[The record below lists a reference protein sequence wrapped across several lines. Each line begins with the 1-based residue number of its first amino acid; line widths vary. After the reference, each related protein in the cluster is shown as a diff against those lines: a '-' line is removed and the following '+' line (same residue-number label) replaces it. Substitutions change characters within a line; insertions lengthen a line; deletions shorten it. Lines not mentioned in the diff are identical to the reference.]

1 MGLRD
6 TGTVTSS
13 SEWYWDINR
22 KIAVPAS
29 ERGSFDHVLGPYA
42 SQQAA
47 ENWAAK
53 VEKRNDDWDGDDDQW
68 ERAGEAD
75 EPGAT

>member
-1 MGLRD
+1 MAARD
-6 TGTVTSS
+6 TGRVTSNN
-13 SEWYWDINR
+13 EWYWDINR

-29 ERGSFDHVLGPYA
+29 ERGSFDHMLGPYA

-47 ENWAAK
+47 ENWEAK
-53 VEKRNDDWDGDDDQW
+53 VEGRNEDWDGDDEQW

-75 EPGAT
+75 ESGTT

>member
-6 TGTVTSS
+6 TETVTSS
-13 SEWYWDINR
+13 NEWYWDINR

-68 ERAGEAD
+68 ERAGVAD
-75 EPGAT
+75 EPDVT

>member
-1 MGLRD
+1 MAVRD

-29 ERGSFDHVLGPYA
+29 ERGSIDHVLGPYA
-42 SQQAA
+42 SQHEA
-47 ENWAAK
+47 ESWKAK
-53 VEKRNDDWDGDDDQW
+53 VEERNDDWDGDDDQW

-75 EPGAT
+75 ESGTT